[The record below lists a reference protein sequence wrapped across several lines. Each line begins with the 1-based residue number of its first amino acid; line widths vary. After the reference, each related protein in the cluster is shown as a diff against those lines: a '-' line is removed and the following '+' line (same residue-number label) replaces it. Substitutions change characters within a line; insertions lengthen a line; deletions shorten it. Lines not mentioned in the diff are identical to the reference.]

1 MVGPWPYRAFTFRA
15 LTKTYGQMW
24 LRCNV
29 CRRYARLYLAEI
41 RDTDYRAKPLV
52 AGGVAPM
59 ARWRLPSLIAER
71 VFGRARLKIVGGN
84 HLGRRQRIAY
94 DRTQPRFADTIAL
107 LAE

>member
-1 MVGPWPYRAFTFRA
+1 MRICRSANSQPSFFNRGPFGKLEVRSASCSAVLDNDPAVDFDS
-15 LTKTYGQMW
+15 LDCGK
-24 LRCNV
+24 
-29 CRRYARLYLAEI
+29 
-41 RDTDYRAKPLV
+41 K
-52 AGGVAPM
+52 
-59 ARWRLPSLIAER
+59 LIAER